1 MWQTCFESASVGQ
14 ILQQGPY
21 VICAFCS
28 TYLRSFDHRPR
39 KLAQVDSADAIIVA
53 GDSSSSTFDGLT
65 NAGGKDVMMIKFTS
79 AGAHQW
85 TVLHGGSGDD
95 YAVSLRQGGRVLLMG
110 IRGDKSLCGR
120 RAKQIIMSS
129 IVLGCD

>member
-53 GDSSSSTFDGLT
+53 GYSSSADLDNQT
-65 NAGGKDVMMIKFTS
+65 NAGSDDVMVMKFSS
-79 AGAHQW
+79 AGTHQW
-85 TVLHGGSGDD
+85 TVLHGGSGLDQ
-95 YAVSLRQGGRVLLMG
+95 AHSLEADRASPEVKFWVWVWADLF
-110 IRGDKSLCGR
+110 CG
-120 RAKQIIMSS
+120 
-129 IVLGCD
+129 V